1 VESDQ
6 TQAPPAEAA
15 DASLTPAPE
24 DGASSASPH
33 QQTASIS
40 DSDMDAAI
48 RQLAGSRSPLP
59 PELDSQTAADAAAD
73 VTDAVQTDAASP
85 DGVRPTG
92 QVKPRLSKVELAE
105 QKAAELAAENA
116 RLQQA
121 LDAANPP
128 PPDASEEARAQYLAD
143 EQRYRDLLNVPDHE
157 LSSEDYTW
165 REDQKDLR
173 RKVPHLQQQYEAVL
187 QRDLEAHQQA
197 YARAWDGVKADLAT
211 TLALP
216 GVTDE
221 VKARL
226 LKAPLS
232 EQIRTHRLLER
243 RIVESEQADEIAR
256 LRKDNER
263 LQHEAMASTR
273 APVEG
278 GRSGNPSL
286 FDMDDWIRQSVGVR
300 AR

>member
-143 EQRYRDLLNVPDHE
+143 EQRYRDLLNVPD
-157 LSSEDYTW
+157 
-165 REDQKDLR
+165 
-173 RKVPHLQQQYEAVL
+173 
-187 QRDLEAHQQA
+187 
-197 YARAWDGVKADLAT
+197 ARC
-211 TLALP
+211 
-216 GVTDE
+216 
-221 VKARL
+221 
-226 LKAPLS
+226 
-232 EQIRTHRLLER
+232 
-243 RIVESEQADEIAR
+243 RICNS
-256 LRKDNER
+256 
-263 LQHEAMASTR
+263 STR
-273 APVEG
+273 PCFSATLRPTSRRMPEPG
-278 GRSGNPSL
+278 TASKPIWRPR
-286 FDMDDWIRQSVGVR
+286 WHCR
-300 AR
+300 A